1 MTALEWLE
9 LTGPA
14 ALAAGVLAIA
24 VPAAIER
31 FGGVLGGILGTM
43 PSTILPASLGIYGE
57 ADGADAFLA
66 AMGVVPLG
74 MLLNV
79 GFLYSWRL
87 FPPYV
92 AALPV
97 ALRVT
102 VLALVTVGLWCLAA
116 TLVVVESRELIAG
129 GLSPMWLGGGA
140 TAAMVLF
147 GVLACR
153 KNPPGPRGERRVS
166 LAMHLSRGLLAALA
180 IAVSVGLAALVGP
193 VASGVASIFPAI
205 FMTTMVALT
214 LAQGA
219 QVQAGAVGPMMLGS
233 SSVAV
238 YALLAA
244 LLFEPLGPG
253 LGMGLSWLGSLALSS
268 VPSWWWL
275 QRATTRRS
283 D

>member
-1 MTALEWLE
+1 MSGLEWLE
-9 LTGPA
+9 LVGPA

-57 ADGADAFLA
+57 SDSPEAFVA

-79 GFLYSWRL
+79 GFLYSWRVL
-87 FPPYV
+87 PPYV
-92 AALPV
+92 SSLALPF
-97 ALRVT
+97 RVT
-102 VLALVTVGLWCLAA
+102 VLALTTVGLWCLAA
-116 TLVVVESRELIAG
+116 TGVVIESRRLIDG
-129 GLSPMWLGGGA
+129 GLSPMWLGLGA
-140 TAAMVLF
+140 TIAMVVSGL
-147 GVLACR
+147 LACR
-153 KNPPGPRGERRVS
+153 KNPPGPRGERKVG
-166 LAMHLSRGLLAALA
+166 AAVHLSRGLLAALA
-180 IAVSVGLAALVGP
+180 IAASVALAAVVGP

-238 YALLAA
+238 FALLAA
-244 LLFEPLGPG
+244 QLFVPLGPVYG
-253 LGMGLSWLGSLALSS
+253 VALSWVGSLVLSS
-268 VPSWWWL
+268 IPAWWWL
-275 QRATTRRS
+275 RRATTEA
-283 D
+283 

>member
-1 MTALEWLE
+1 VTTLEWLE
-9 LTGPA
+9 LVGPA
-14 ALAAGVLAIA
+14 ALAAGILAIA

-31 FGGVLGGILGTM
+31 FGGLLGGILGTM

-57 ADGADAFLA
+57 SESPEAFVA

-79 GFLYSWRL
+79 GFLYSWRVL
-87 FPPYV
+87 PPRV
-92 AALPV
+92 SSLALP
-97 ALRVT
+97 LRVT
-102 VLALVTVGLWCLAA
+102 LLAVITVGLWCLAA
-116 TLVVVESRELIAG
+116 SLVVIESRALIAG
-129 GLSPMWLGGGA
+129 GVSPMWLGLGA
-140 TAAMVLF
+140 TAAMVFF

-153 KNPPGPRGERRVS
+153 KNPPGPRGKRKVS
-166 LAMHLSRGLLAALA
+166 AAMHLSRGLLAGLA
-180 IAVSVGLAALVGP
+180 IGVSVGLAAVVGP

-238 YALLAA
+238 FALLAA
-244 LLFEPLGPG
+244 QLFTVMGPELGV
-253 LGMGLSWLGSLALSS
+253 LVSWIGSLVLSS
-268 VPSWWWL
+268 IPAWWWL
-275 QRATTRRS
+275 RRATTEA
-283 D
+283 

>member
-1 MTALEWLE
+1 VTVLEWLE
-9 LTGPA
+9 LVGPA

-31 FGGVLGGILGTM
+31 FGGLLGGVLGTM

-57 ADGADAFLA
+57 ADSPEAFVA

-79 GFLYSWRL
+79 GFLYSWRVL
-87 FPPYV
+87 PPHV
-92 AALPV
+92 ASLALP
-97 ALRVT
+97 LRVT

-116 TLVVVESRELIAG
+116 TLVVIESRSLIAG
-129 GLSPMWLGGGA
+129 GLSPMWLGAGA
-140 TAAMVLF
+140 TAAMVFF

-153 KNPPGPRGERRVS
+153 RNPPGPRGDRKVS
-166 LAMHLSRGLLAALA
+166 AAMHLSRGLLAALA
-180 IAVSVGLAALVGP
+180 IGVSVALAAMVGP

-205 FMTTMVALT
+205 FLTTMVALT
-214 LAQGA
+214 LAQGS

-238 YALLAA
+238 FALLAA
-244 LLFEPLGPG
+244 QLFSIVGPELGT
-253 LGMGLSWLGSLALSS
+253 LVSWIGSLLLSS
-268 VPSWWWL
+268 VPAWWWL
-275 QRATTRRS
+275 QRATTEA
-283 D
+283 